1 MKFITKIFI
10 ALTIVIYFFKVQAQT
25 ASATWAL
32 SSNATGSVSGNV
44 SASNQ
49 TGGTGIGAMTYGAAN
64 GVTSLNWGSLSQN
77 ANDYY
82 QFTISPASGNG
93 FRITSVST
101 TNNTSSGGVTNV
113 LLEYSFSSSF
123 TSPVTIG
130 NPATSGTSAFNSL
143 SIDVANG
150 QAIYFRMFAWGASN
164 ETNKTFSCKKF
175 IISGTTLTCPSL
187 PAAGSNSPVCAGSA
201 INLTSSATGASL
213 TYSWSGPNGFSS
225 SSQNPVISSATIAA
239 SGTYTITISNICGG
253 VSSATTLA
261 INTAPSITTQ
271 PIGQTICS
279 GDLIS
284 TSVAASGTNL
294 TYQWRKGT
302 TNLLNGGNIS
312 GATTAT
318 LTINPVMASDNASDY
333 NVSVSGACA
342 PSVTSNNVIISVV
355 NNPAGANTGS
365 DQNICGTSTT
375 LAGNTPAGGT
385 GTWSIIS
392 GTGGIINSSA
402 NATST
407 FTGTAGNSYTLRWT
421 ISNSPCIASTDD
433 VVIHLHPVPS
443 ATASAV
449 SNAICTAHNGAAT
462 VSTSSGTSP
471 FSYA

>member
-1 MKFITKIFI
+1 
-10 ALTIVIYFFKVQAQT
+10 
-25 ASATWAL
+25 
-32 SSNATGSVSGNV
+32 
-44 SASNQ
+44 
-49 TGGTGIGAMTYGAAN
+49 
-64 GVTSLNWGSLSQN
+64 
-77 ANDYY
+77 
-82 QFTISPASGNG
+82 
-93 FRITSVST
+93 
-101 TNNTSSGGVTNV
+101 
-113 LLEYSFSSSF
+113 
-123 TSPVTIG
+123 
-130 NPATSGTSAFNSL
+130 
-143 SIDVANG
+143 
-150 QAIYFRMFAWGASN
+150 
-164 ETNKTFSCKKF
+164 
-175 IISGTTLTCPSL
+175 
-187 PAAGSNSPVCAGSA
+187 
-201 INLTSSATGASL
+201 
-213 TYSWSGPNGFSS
+213 
-225 SSQNPVISSATIAA
+225 A

-253 VSSATTLA
+253 GSSATTLA

-302 TNLLNGGNIS
+302 TNLLNGGN
-312 GATTAT
+312 
-318 LTINPVMASDNASDY
+318 
-333 NVSVSGACA
+333 VSVSGACA

-385 GTWSIIS
+385 GAWSIIS

-471 FSYA
+471 FSYAWSNASSTQNISGLAEGNYSVTVTDANGCITSTAVSIGKNTPSIMSSTSSTNATCSGNNGSVSVNAAGGTAPYSWLWSNGSTLQD